1 MPPCFSSC
9 TTRIRFMLIS
19 LSSHT
24 HKHTQRNEYEFE
36 CVLPQTFRQSA
47 NTTRNAR
54 VFHLKLCLQQQK
66 QQLLKAL
73 SEDAHLLKRN
83 QLIFILYCANGNRKA
98 VALKAIWSAPFEY
111 PGGSESIVFW
121 HDPIVN
127 VDYGFLNSPE
137 ELNSTVRNLLGKLKI
152 MFFILILIMWDIDCV
167 YYFEFRKFRKLWNLL
182 HNSMRSSMLIIIV

>member
-1 MPPCFSSC
+1 MPPRHTPCFSSC
-9 TTRIRFMLIS
+9 SPRIRFMLIS

-111 PGGSESIVFW
+111 PGGSESIVTW
-121 HDPIVN
+121 MMIRLWTWTMD
-127 VDYGFLNSPE
+127 FLT
-137 ELNSTVRNLLGKLKI
+137 LLRNLTQQLGI
-152 MFFILILIMWDIDCV
+152 C
-167 YYFEFRKFRKLWNLL
+167 
-182 HNSMRSSMLIIIV
+182 